1 MGAVEGS
8 IAKRAPEW
16 GPLGPGTLTWRVNR
30 EAVLLLGGGRALILQ
45 VAQPQ
50 VAAGVRR
57 FSDYREDPW
66 GRLYRTLDVT
76 LRIVFG
82 DGPTSREAAEQLHRR
97 HERVRGSDDRGQ
109 PYRALD
115 PDLLLWVH
123 ATLVDTSLLIY
134 QRYVAPLDDS
144 ERAGYYEEMKV
155 LGEAYGIPRDRMP
168 ADWAAFRAYF
178 ERMLRDGL
186 RVTDSLRD
194 VTDAVLR
201 PPLPFVARPVVEMFR
216 LVTVGTLPE
225 SLRGELG
232 LSWGPARQ
240 RLLDASTVTL
250 RNLMPLLPGLMRY
263 FPPARSAVRQ
273 AT

>member
-1 MGAVEGS
+1 MDGS
-8 IAKRAPEW
+8 IAERLPEW
-16 GPLGPGTLTWRVNR
+16 GPLGPGSLTWHVNR

-50 VAAGVRR
+50 VAAGVER
-57 FSDYREDPW
+57 FSDYRENPW

-82 DGPTSREAAEQLHRR
+82 NAATSREAAEQLRRR
-97 HERVRGSDDRGQ
+97 HERVTGTDDRGQ
-109 PYRALD
+109 RYRALD

-123 ATLVDTSLLIY
+123 ATLIDTSLLIY
-134 QRYVAPLDDS
+134 QRYVARLADS
-144 ERAGYYEEMKV
+144 ERASYYEEMKL
-155 LGEAYGIPRDRMP
+155 LGEAYGIPRGRMP
-168 ADWAAFRAYF
+168 ADYAAFRAYF
-178 ERMLRDGL
+178 ERMLGDGL
-186 RVTDSLRD
+186 RVTDTLRD

-201 PPLPFVARPVVEMFR
+201 PPLPFVARPIVEMFR

-225 SLRGELG
+225 ALRGELG

-240 RLLDASTVTL
+240 RLLDASTVTI

-263 FPPARSAVRQ
+263 FPPARSAVRR
-273 AT
+273 AA